1 MSKSVSGSVSGSGP
15 AVSPEAQAPPASEPE
30 PTALGYLGLDVGQC
44 AVTACLL
51 LADGREANSVE
62 PSCDTSRNGSTPNS
76 AATCALCS
84 RALQSSRAR
93 YCSPAHRQRAFRLR
107 RDQLTSV
114 DERQLRAELRR
125 RGALVAHTVYE
136 CSSCGERSVGE
147 RRCQECHLFSRA
159 LGLGGH
165 CKECDE
171 PMLLAEL
178 LELEVM
184 P

>member
-1 MSKSVSGSVSGSGP
+1 MTI
-15 AVSPEAQAPPASEPE
+15 
-30 PTALGYLGLDVGQC
+30 TAK
-44 AVTACLL
+44 
-51 LADGREANSVE
+51 
-62 PSCDTSRNGSTPNS
+62 PSCDTSCDGSTPS
-76 AATCALCS
+76 GTRTCALCLGPLTDPRS
-84 RALQSSRAR
+84 R

-107 RDQLTSV
+107 RVKLASV

-136 CSSCGERSVGE
+136 CSVCGERQVGV
-147 RRCQECHLFSRA
+147 RRCEQDNVFCRA

-165 CKECDE
+165 CTECE
-171 PMLLAEL
+171 QPILLTEL